1 MGILDFVQSAIGGMG
16 TENNSMTTNTD
27 INVVIEHHN
36 TGNDILNVTLNK
48 DQIITVNSGSIISKD
63 SSIELINTINAPAN
77 APANPNANLNA
88 NGNYSDG
95 QFGGA
100 EIEGNMV
107 TLKSNEDNV
116 KTKISL
122 PFTGCIKQIDI
133 KPGDSYK
140 IVKGG
145 LLAYTS
151 GITVDNSDYNLYNIY
166 ELDNDKE
173 IIFTEIIN
181 NSNNSDKT
189 EYIWIT
195 GFGAIEF
202 NKESADAADAADAA
216 LASSTNKTVEID
228 IDNLLAIKT
237 TGNYN
242 ISVEY
247 KADKNKVYFKYTSST
262 EIYTHSKSGLTYYN
276 NSKIALLKNIE
287 ALVANGTTFDYTIES
302 LAPPQMPSSPL
313 APLAPMDNEEQKL
326 QELQELQEQPM
337 QPMQPMPPQQGGYGG
352 GGGYKRKMFKNEK
365 RQILDSM
372 DPYKNLNN
380 LIKFIG

>member
-27 INVVIEHHN
+27 INVTIEHHN

-48 DQIITVNSGSIISKD
+48 NQIITVNSGSIISKD
-63 SSIELINTINAPAN
+63 SSIEIIDTINAPAN
-77 APANPNANLNA
+77 APANPST
-88 NGNYSDG
+88 NYSDG

-100 EIEGNMV
+100 EIEGNMI

-122 PFTGCIKQIDI
+122 PFTGCIKQIDV

-140 IVKGG
+140 IVRAG

-195 GFGAIEF
+195 GFGAIEL
-202 NKESADAADAADAA
+202 NKESADVDDA
-216 LASSTNKTVEID
+216 LVRSTNKTVEID

-247 KADKNKVYFKYTSST
+247 KANKNKVYFKYTPST

-302 LAPPQMPSSPL
+302 FAPP

-326 QELQELQEQPM
+326 QELQGQQGQRMQPM
-337 QPMQPMPPQQGGYGG
+337 HPMHPMPPMQPMPPQQ
-352 GGGYKRKMFKNEK
+352 GGYKRKMFKNEK